1 MYESMIGPAAPPSAP
16 ATPRRSRLSSGSG
29 SEPLSPRLSPVNPAR
44 GTGGASPTKP
54 PMAVQPWG
62 RALKPRSSEGSR
74 GSPSQPQPL
83 RPALRRVSAD
93 ATAAAAVAAA
103 PYSLPDG
110 DAWRMP
116 QRPRSHAGSV
126 AGVLCSPRRP
136 SPPSARR
143 HLRSSSVCSEAGA
156 ISRGHSRRSSIS
168 RCLLLPQVLE
178 ISRVHCWKAICPRRF
193 CTNPLLGLLKPLT
206 HFSSPWLLALDAFA
220 SHLQVLRR

>member
-1 MYESMIGPAAPPSAP
+1 MSLDGMYESMTGPGAPPSAP
-16 ATPRRSRLSSGSG
+16 ATARRGRLSSGSG
-29 SEPLSPRLSPVNPAR
+29 SEPLSPRLSPLNPAE
-44 GTGGASPTKP
+44 GAGGASPTKP

-62 RALKPRSSEGSR
+62 RALNPRSSEGSR
-74 GSPSQPQPL
+74 GSPSPPQPL

-93 ATAAAAVAAA
+93 ATAAAAAVAAA
-103 PYSLPDG
+103 PYSLPGG

-116 QRPRSHAGSV
+116 QRPRSRAGSV

-178 ISRVHCWKAICPRRF
+178 ISRVQLCGKQSAHAHF
-193 CTNPLLGLLKPLT
+193 CTNPLLGSLKPSKL
-206 HFSSPWLLALDAFA
+206 
-220 SHLQVLRR
+220 VLPP